1 MTKAAAIHLLT
12 EFSPVLAFFI
22 VGQFYSF
29 YIATAVLLTFTVV
42 ALAIGWIYEKRIA
55 LMPIIASLFV
65 IIPGYMTLQFQ
76 SPGILIFGDSL
87 FYFLMAAAVGGGL
100 LVNRLFLK
108 AIFEATFAMADEGW
122 RILSLRWTVA
132 FLLAGIGN
140 EIVRIYLTP
149 EIWVDYK
156 FVKVIIVALFGIW
169 QFRLSRR
176 YRIPGVSNE
185 WGLRLKR
192 FSHVHYSAN
201 VTETLEPNKTD

>member
-29 YIATAVLLTFTVV
+29 YIATTVLLTFTFA
-42 ALAIGWIYEKRIA
+42 ALAIGWIYERRVA

-65 IIPGYMTLQFQ
+65 IIPGYMTLHFQ
-76 SPGILIFGDSL
+76 EPGILIFGDSL

-100 LVNRLFLK
+100 LVNHYFLK
-108 AIFEATFAMADEGW
+108 VIFEATFAMADEGW
-122 RILSLRWTVA
+122 KILSQRWTIA
-132 FLLAGIGN
+132 FLLAGVGN

-176 YRIPGVSNE
+176 YRIPGISND

-192 FSHVHYSAN
+192 FSHIHYSDN
-201 VTETLEPNKTD
+201 VTETMPPQR